1 MTTIILVVD
10 DEDPIR
16 ELVTGLLEDEGYRVV
31 GARHGAHALELALAE
46 PPALVLTDLMMPIMD
61 GATLCR
67 RLKDYPQTQTVAV
80 VVMTASGRAA
90 AEASGAAAYITKPLD
105 LDALLELVARH
116 AEPSAN
122 SNH

>member
-1 MTTIILVVD
+1 MILVVD

-31 GARHGAHALELALAE
+31 GARHGGHALELALAE
-46 PPALVLTDLMMPIMD
+46 PPALVLTDLMMPVMD

-67 RLKDYPQTQTVAV
+67 RLKEYPQTQPVAV

-90 AEASGAAAYITKPLD
+90 AVASGAEAFLTKPFD
-105 LDALLELVARH
+105 VDALLELVARH
-116 AEPSAN
+116 AGPPASSEQ
-122 SNH
+122 

>member
-1 MTTIILVVD
+1 VKTIILVVD

-16 ELVTGLLEDEGYRVV
+16 ELVTRLLEDEGYRVV
-31 GARHGAHALELALAE
+31 GARHGGHALELALAQ
-46 PPALVLTDLMMPIMD
+46 PPALVLTDLMMPVMD

-67 RLKDYPQTQTVAV
+67 RLKDYPQTQSVSV

-90 AEASGAAAYITKPLD
+90 AEASGATAFIAKPLD

-122 SNH
+122 SDQ